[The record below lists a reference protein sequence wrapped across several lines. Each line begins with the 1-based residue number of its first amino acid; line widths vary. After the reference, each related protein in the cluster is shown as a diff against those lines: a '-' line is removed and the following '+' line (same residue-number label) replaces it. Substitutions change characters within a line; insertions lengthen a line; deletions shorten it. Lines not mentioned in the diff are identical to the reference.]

1 MSVLS
6 DQIGENWAV
15 LMKNT
20 LATPVLGLILTA
32 SKPVHLIKNVRPLK
46 TAPCLIIHIYWDN
59 FYIY

>member
-46 TAPCLIIHIYWDN
+46 TAPC
-59 FYIY
+59 